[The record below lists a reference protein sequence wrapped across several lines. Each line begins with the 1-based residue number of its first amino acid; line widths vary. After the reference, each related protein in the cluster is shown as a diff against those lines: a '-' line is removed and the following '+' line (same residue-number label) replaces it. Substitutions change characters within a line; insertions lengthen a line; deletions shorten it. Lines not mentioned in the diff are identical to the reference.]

1 LAYAGFE
8 VEGAERVHEELLK
21 LVRDMVKPIDVN
33 ESRRELEEVLRS
45 LSKWS
50 PRELRLGSELP
61 KIEVRLSRASALIIV
76 LPPRHVLKAVE
87 ASKDVGH
94 CLEWAEGAGK
104 YPVLVYYSRR
114 GQMTTTAYL
123 YLGNVMEDNNVGGCS
138 SSTGRRARWRRSW
151 RSWRARASTCP
162 LRTRL
167 SSSGSDQLL
176 GQGPGGEDPYPVIDE
191 DPLHLHR
198 RPYSLLG
205 PEREPGHL
213 KSCLVAY

>member
-8 VEGAERVHEELLK
+8 VEGAEQVHEELLK
-21 LVRDMVKPIDVN
+21 LARDIVKPIDVN

-45 LSKWS
+45 LSRWS

-61 KIEVRLSRASALIIV
+61 KVEVRLSRASALIIV

-123 YLGNVMEDNNVGGCS
+123 YLGNVMEDNNVGV
-138 SSTGRRARWRRSW
+138 
-151 RSWRARASTCP
+151 
-162 LRTRL
+162 LFVN
-167 SSSGSDQLL
+167 GS
-176 GQGPGGEDPYPVIDE
+176 PGEVAEVLEVLESKGEYMP
-191 DPLHLHR
+191 
-198 RPYSLLG
+198 
-205 PEREPGHL
+205 PENEAVDFRF
-213 KSCLVAY
+213 